1 MALRL
6 TITSEQGSLLGDSA
20 SILFGVG
27 GGSIGRA
34 HDNDWVLPDPQRY
47 VSAHHARVHFRDGQ
61 YLLEDC
67 STNGVFVNDSAEPA
81 RRHGPVPLHDGDVL
95 RLGGYRI
102 TASVDGTGASPQAE
116 ASAIVAFNTAP
127 AGATGATTGARRRA
141 GGELDL
147 HELLVMERAGSSSAR
162 LRAPDAFGQ
171 LLPLEDTGLR
181 NFDLNQ
187 APRQEP
193 ATSPDLRRDV
203 SRPISLSLAA
213 PDAANAVELFCRGA
227 GIAPEQ
233 LPQGSQSRILFLG
246 GLLLR
251 EALVGLKDLAL
262 AQQDIRAGMQIAA
275 PSGDATERIPL
286 RSVAV
291 EDLLLKLLAGH
302 DQREIDA
309 VQWLRDTIGSARR
322 HDTATAAA
330 LAQALAEFIP
340 HLRPDPG
347 SGPAVNARFRSITES
362 PRGGLPHLY
371 AEAFVTAFLAAFE
384 PGGALR

>member
-6 TITSEQGSLLGDSA
+6 TITSEQGPLLGDSA

-34 HDNDWVLPDPQRY
+34 HDNDWVLPDPQRF

-67 STNGVFVNDSAEPA
+67 SSNGVFVNDSAEPA
-81 RRHGPVPLHDGDVL
+81 RRHGLVPLHDGDVL

-102 TASVDGTGASPQAE
+102 TATVDGTGASPQAE
-116 ASAIVAFNTAP
+116 ASAIVAFNTGAAAAAGDVRRP
-127 AGATGATTGARRRA
+127 ASA
-141 GGELDL
+141 ELDL
-147 HELLVMERAGSSSAR
+147 HELLVLQRAGASSAR

-171 LLPLEDTGLR
+171 VLPLEDTGLR
-181 NFDLNQ
+181 NFDMNQ

-213 PDAANAVELFCRGA
+213 PDAANAIELFCRGA
-227 GIAPEQ
+227 GIGPEQ

-262 AQQDIRAGMQIAA
+262 AQQDIRDSMQIAA

-330 LAQALAEFIP
+330 LAQALTEFIP

-384 PGGALR
+384 PGATPR

>member
-6 TITSEQGSLLGDSA
+6 TITSEQGPLLGDSA
-20 SILFGVG
+20 SIVFGVG

-102 TASVDGTGASPQAE
+102 TATIDGTGASPQAE
-116 ASAIVAFNTAP
+116 ASAIVAFTTSAP
-127 AGATGATTGARRRA
+127 GAAAQARLA
-141 GGELDL
+141 ASGELDL
-147 HELLVMERAGSSSAR
+147 HELLVMERASGSSAR

-213 PDAANAVELFCRGA
+213 PDAASAIELFCRGA

-262 AQQDIRAGMQIAA
+262 AQQDIRHGLQIVA

-322 HDTATAAA
+322 HDAATATALATA
-330 LAQALAEFIP
+330 LSEFIP

-362 PRGGLPHLY
+362 PRGALPHLY
-371 AEAFVTAFLAAFE
+371 AEAFVRAFLAAFE
-384 PGGALR
+384 PGGGSR

>member
-6 TITSEQGSLLGDSA
+6 TITSEQGPLLGDSA
-20 SILFGVG
+20 SIVIGVG

-47 VSAHHARVHFRDGQ
+47 VSAHHARVHFRNGQ

-67 STNGVFVNDSAEPA
+67 STNGVFVNDSTEPA
-81 RRHGPVPLHDGDVL
+81 RRHGPVQLHDGDVL

-102 TASVDGTGASPQAE
+102 TATIDGTGASPQAE
-116 ASAIVAFNTAP
+116 ASSIVAFNTAAPAAGP
-127 AGATGATTGARRRA
+127 AGATAGARPRA
-141 GGELDL
+141 SDELDL
-147 HELLVMERAGSSSAR
+147 HELLVMERAGGSSAR
-162 LRAPDAFGQ
+162 LGAPDAFGQ
-171 LLPLEDTGLR
+171 LLPPEDTGLR
-181 NFDLNQ
+181 NFDMNQ

-203 SRPISLSLAA
+203 SRPMAMAA
-213 PDAANAVELFCRGA
+213 PDAANAIDLFCRGA

-262 AQQDIRAGMQIAA
+262 AQQDIRHNLQIAA

-302 DQREIDA
+302 DQHDIDA

-322 HDTATAAA
+322 HDVATARA
-330 LAQALAEFIP
+330 LATALNEFIP

-362 PRGGLPHLY
+362 PRGTLPHLY
-371 AEAFVTAFLAAFE
+371 KEAFVRAFLAAFE
-384 PGGALR
+384 PGGGSR